1 MAIWAESLVIWA
13 ITLII
18 FISRTLLFAENN
30 ETYKF
35 GLNKKNTFENKL

>member
-1 MAIWAESLVIWA
+1 MAIWAESLVIWV

-35 GLNKKNTFENKL
+35 GLNKKHTFENQL